1 MPCLMASPLAARF
14 IASKPGSLS
23 VGFVQLQLR
32 VKAGT
37 SKDREGILAVTD
49 RAIELCVAAQPRH
62 GEANKAVVQALSNA
76 IGIPKSRFRFVSG
89 IKSRDKVVAIGDI
102 QGDGPEYTETIL
114 RLLREASHRT
124 LTP

>member
-1 MPCLMASPLAARF
+1 MASPLAARF
-14 IASKPGSLS
+14 IASKSGSLS

-49 RAIELCVAAQPRH
+49 RAIELCVTAQPRH

-89 IKSRDKVVAIGDI
+89 LKSRDKVVAIGDI
-102 QGDGPEYTETIL
+102 QGDGPDYTETVL
-114 RLLREASHRT
+114 RLLREASYRT